1 MGLRPYNT
9 TSNLGATY
17 PSFSKPKKSNEELI
31 LEELEKTNQTL
42 DKILNYLQHGC
53 C

>member
-1 MGLRPYNT
+1 MRSAYDAN
-9 TSNLGATY
+9 NTY
-17 PSFSKPKKSNEELI
+17 PTRSKPKKSNEELI
-31 LEELEKTNQTL
+31 LEELQNTNRTL